1 MSRVTITADHAEL
14 IARKLGEVA
23 SARVRRRAV
32 NEAGKSARKE
42 LPELI
47 ASTYHTSKAGVGA
60 RGKAAAPGAEDP
72 IYRLLLNRS
81 IRIARLKASAR
92 QFKAPR
98 GRRTGLLKLK
108 QGAKT
113 SRFRVEKG
121 AGPWRIPPSRKPLP
135 RTQGAALG
143 RRADIAAKRP
153 HHQAA
158 PRADRRRPGRRARLG
173 NGGRAKALGT
183 MSGHPVLDDPDLSA
197 PLDLIRFDGS
207 ALATR
212 GVMSRLPESAA
223 DVQAGYSQRGRQAW
237 VSLESPLLDHEV
249 EFLQDAA
256 GARFPRAHHH
266 ELERPAPLGTVATPR
281 RGDPVDRRWP
291 GAGERDWQP

>member
-14 IARKLGEVA
+14 IARKIGEVA
-23 SARVRRRAV
+23 SARVRRKAV

-121 AGPWRIPPSRKPLP
+121 AGRGEFLLPENRFRARKA
-135 RTQGAALG
+135 RRLG
-143 RRADIAAKRP
+143 GVPISLRKDPGIK
-153 HHQAA
+153 
-158 PRADRRRPGRRARLG
+158 RRREQIGE
-173 NGGRAKALGT
+173 
-183 MSGHPVLDDPDLSA
+183 DL
-197 PLDLIRFDGS
+197 
-207 ALATR
+207 
-212 GVMSRLPESAA
+212 
-223 DVQAGYSQRGRQAW
+223 
-237 VSLESPLLDHEV
+237 
-249 EFLQDAA
+249 AA
-256 GARFPRAHHH
+256 GLVSAMEAVLKRSAR
-266 ELERPAPLGTVATPR
+266 
-281 RGDPVDRRWP
+281 
-291 GAGERDWQP
+291 